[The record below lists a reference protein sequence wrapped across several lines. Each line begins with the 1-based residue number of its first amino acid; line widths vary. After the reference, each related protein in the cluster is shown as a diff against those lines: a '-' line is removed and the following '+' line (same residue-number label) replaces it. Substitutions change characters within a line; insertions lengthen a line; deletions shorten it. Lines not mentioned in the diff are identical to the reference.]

1 MSNVDFGE
9 GQNTGGF
16 SRQYQNP
23 EAKGM
28 VGLLIKWGVAKDAKI
43 ANLLLLGVA
52 LVFFG
57 ISIYLAVAFLIP
69 PKAPVGNDADLANPL
84 QERINQAQQAQPA
97 ANQ

>member
-16 SRQYQNP
+16 SRAYQNP

-28 VGLLIKWGVAKDAKI
+28 VGLLIKWGVTDNAKV
-43 ANLLLLGVA
+43 ANLILLAVA

-57 ISIYLAVAFLIP
+57 ISVYLSYAFLIP
-69 PKAPVGNDADLANPL
+69 PKAPVGNGAELNNPI
-84 QERINQAQQAQPA
+84 RDKSNQARPT
-97 ANQ
+97 NR

>member
-16 SRQYQNP
+16 SRAYQNP

-28 VGLLIKWGVAKDAKI
+28 VGLLIKWGVTDNAKV
-43 ANLLLLGVA
+43 ANLILLAIA

-57 ISIYLAVAFLIP
+57 ISVYLSYAFLMP
-69 PKAPVGNDADLANPL
+69 PKAPVNQAGDIGNPL
-84 QERINQAQQAQPA
+84 RDRINQAQQNKPA
-97 ANQ
+97 N

>member
-28 VGLLIKWGVAKDAKI
+28 VGLLIKWGVTDNAKVANIILLVI
-43 ANLLLLGVA
+43 ALA
-52 LVFFG
+52 FFG
-57 ISIYLAVAFLIP
+57 ISVYLAVAFLIP
-69 PKAPVGNDADLANPL
+69 PKAPVGDGADIANPL
-84 QERINQAQQAQPA
+84 RDRIDQAQKTQSV
-97 ANQ
+97 NQ

>member
-16 SRQYQNP
+16 SRPYQNP
-23 EAKGM
+23 ESKGM

-43 ANLLLLGVA
+43 ANIILLVIA
-52 LVFFG
+52 LAFFG

-69 PKAPVGNDADLANPL
+69 PRAPVGNSADVTNPL
-84 QERINQAQQAQPA
+84 RDR
-97 ANQ
+97 ANQVQPVTNN